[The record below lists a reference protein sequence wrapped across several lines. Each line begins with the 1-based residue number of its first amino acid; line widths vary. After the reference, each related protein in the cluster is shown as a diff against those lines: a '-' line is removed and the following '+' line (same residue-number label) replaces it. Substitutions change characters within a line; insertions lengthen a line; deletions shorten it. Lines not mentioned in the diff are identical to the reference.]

1 MQDGHPWPQLSPVC
15 ATVQWPPPL
24 FIPTWSVASQ
34 SSSDHL
40 GTQLVNNSDNIAS
53 TSCLKGRHSSLPRHV
68 KGWTGKHI
76 GGLSVW
82 QPLDWAKISLQ
93 NMSNFKS
100 QLDGIWPIGN
110 GKVQVSVYQRLL
122 PLTQNT
128 LKPYDPLHCCAAT
141 LKDLTS
147 IFYHLQ
153 CGLSITQ
160 ATGFCTVVLWCCE
173 WLTVVGRKG
182 PRSTDH
188 SCD

>member
-1 MQDGHPWPQLSPVC
+1 MHIQ
-15 ATVQWPPPL
+15 
-24 FIPTWSVASQ
+24 
-34 SSSDHL
+34 
-40 GTQLVNNSDNIAS
+40 
-53 TSCLKGRHSSLPRHV
+53 
-68 KGWTGKHI
+68 GWTGKHI

-122 PLTQNT
+122 PLTPNT

-182 PRSTDH
+182 PRSTLTIPVIKRLLLHLYKYTKTQIHKYKHTNTLIQKRECTDH
-188 SCD
+188 THD